1 MTLQAIFENV
11 SAGGIVSIIVI
22 ILSLVEITP
31 VKLSP
36 LQWIG
41 NRINKPINDRLDK
54 VEDKLELANHK
65 LDEHIAESYR
75 NSILN
80 VQDRLIKGDKFT
92 REEWKKAIKSC
103 QAYDKYIEDNKLS
116 NDLVEEAMAYIHR
129 QYQRALDSSD
139 FLDIPA
145 SMPGEK
151 DKK

>member
-1 MTLQAIFENV
+1 MTIQAIFEKI
-11 SAGGIVSIIVI
+11 SAGGVVSVIVI
-22 ILSLVEITP
+22 LLSLIEITP
-31 VKLSP
+31 IKLSP

-54 VEDKLELANHK
+54 MDEDLTKVNKK

-75 NSILN
+75 NSILQ

-116 NDLVEEAMAYIHR
+116 NDLVEEAMSYIHR
-129 QYQRALDSSD
+129 QYQRALDQSD

-145 SMPGEK
+145 VAAQ
-151 DKK
+151 